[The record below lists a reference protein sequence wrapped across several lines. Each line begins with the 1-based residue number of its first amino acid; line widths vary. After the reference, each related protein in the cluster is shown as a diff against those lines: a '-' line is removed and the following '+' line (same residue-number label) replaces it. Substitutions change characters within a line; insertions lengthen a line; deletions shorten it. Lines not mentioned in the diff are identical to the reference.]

1 MIMNRHTLEFQDW
14 MEERSLLSQCS
25 RLLCP
30 GCGAKLGSLGKGVS
44 CPCGGTGG
52 RAALILISRVDA
64 TEAPLN
70 ASSLVGASNN
80 VRQCAQVVHA
90 DSAGGR

>member
-1 MIMNRHTLEFQDW
+1 MVNRHKFELQDW

-30 GCGAKLGSLGKGVS
+30 GCAAKLGSLGAGVA
-44 CPCGGTGG
+44 CPCGGLGG
-52 RAALILISRVDA
+52 RAAMILISRVDA
-64 TEAPLN
+64 AKAPLN

-80 VRQCAQVVHA
+80 VRQCAQAIHA